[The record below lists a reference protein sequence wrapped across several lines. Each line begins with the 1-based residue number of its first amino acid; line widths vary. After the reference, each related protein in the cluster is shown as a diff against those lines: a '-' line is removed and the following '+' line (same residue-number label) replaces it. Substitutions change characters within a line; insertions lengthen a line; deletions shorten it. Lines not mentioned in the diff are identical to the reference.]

1 MKVDKKQQGKEKHDA
16 SINHFAERQY
26 QLLISS
32 QTSFVAFS
40 FLSLTF
46 SLERNDVYQDR

>member
-32 QTSFVAFS
+32 QTSFVAF
-40 FLSLTF
+40 LSLTF

>member
-1 MKVDKKQQGKEKHDA
+1 MEVVKKQQGKEKHDA

-32 QTSFVAFS
+32 QIDTLSQKNL
-40 FLSLTF
+40 FL
-46 SLERNDVYQDR
+46 EQNMAD